1 MSEGVAVNQAAK
13 TNSGTSHFA
22 ILLFLALALMSALL
36 NSSAPTPLYPLYQH
50 ELGLSSVSLTII
62 YGAYA
67 AGVLISLFGVGNMAG
82 KVKDLRSMIVPAL
95 LVVLAGALLFSM
107 ADSFLMMFMARL
119 LAGIGTGALTGAANI
134 ALVRFGPK
142 DGGKNAALIATLS
155 FTLGLA
161 LGPIFSGVAL
171 QTGFHTTSLPFIIIM
186 AVAAVAALGVMLKW
200 PGEVVVVP
208 VSGEPAAVPEKSS
221 LADGLRATG
230 GKFFLCAGALFICWA
245 VAASILAIGPS
256 VSEKLLGMHSRGV
269 YGYVI
274 AVYLVIAGISQIL
287 SRRINARH
295 SLMFGC
301 LAQALS
307 VVVFAGGDSD
317 PLAGPGSRRDG
328 DCRLCLRRHFC
339 RQRHAGESDFTEGQP
354 RKTDFA
360 VLRYCLYRQLGTHSV
375 GGSDR
380 PCEPAPGGQPVICGQ
395 YPGVLDSELHGDP
408 RGLPALIP
416 AACKA
421 TAWLAAT

>member
-200 PGEVVVVP
+200 PGEVVVAP
-208 VSGEPAAVPEKSS
+208 VSGAPVAAAPEKSS
-221 LADGLRATG
+221 LGDGLRATG

-307 VVVFAGGDSD
+307 VVVFAEAIQIHS
-317 PLAGPGSRRDG
+317 
-328 DCRLCLRRHFC
+328 
-339 RQRHAGESDFTEGQP
+339 
-354 RKTDFA
+354 
-360 VLRYCLYRQLGTHSV
+360 LG
-375 GGSDR
+375 
-380 PCEPAPGGQPVICGQ
+380 
-395 YPGVLDSELHGDP
+395 
-408 RGLPALIP
+408 
-416 AACKA
+416 
-421 TAWLAAT
+421 LAAAGMVIAGYAYGAIFVGSATLVNLISPKASHAKLISLFYVIAYIANWVPILLGVVIDHANLHLAVNLLFMVSALVCLILSFMVTRAGFPR

>member
-1 MSEGVAVNQAAK
+1 MSESVAVDEAAK
-13 TNSGTSHFA
+13 ANSGTSHFA

-200 PGEVVVVP
+200 PSEVVAVP
-208 VSGEPAAVPEKSS
+208 VSGAPVAAAAEKSS
-221 LADGLRATG
+221 LGDGLRATG

-307 VVVFAGGDSD
+307 VVVFAEAIQIHSLG
-317 PLAGPGSRRDG
+317 LAAAGMVIAGYAYGAIFVGSATLVNLISPKASHA
-328 DCRLCLRRHFC
+328 RLISLFYVIAYIANWVPILLGVVID
-339 RQRHAGESDFTEGQP
+339 HASLHLAVNLL
-354 RKTDFA
+354 FA
-360 VLRYCLYRQLGTHSV
+360 VSTLVCLILSFMVTRAGF
-375 GGSDR
+375 
-380 PCEPAPGGQPVICGQ
+380 
-395 YPGVLDSELHGDP
+395 P
-408 RGLPALIP
+408 R
-416 AACKA
+416 
-421 TAWLAAT
+421 

>member
-1 MSEGVAVNQAAK
+1 MSESVAVDEAAK
-13 TNSGTSHFA
+13 ANSGTSHFA

-200 PGEVVVVP
+200 PSEVVAVP
-208 VSGEPAAVPEKSS
+208 VSGAPVAAAAEKSS
-221 LADGLRATG
+221 LGDGLRATG

-274 AVYLVIAGISQIL
+274 AVYLVIAGISQI
-287 SRRINARH
+287 
-295 SLMFGC
+295 
-301 LAQALS
+301 S
-307 VVVFAGGDSD
+307 VVA
-317 PLAGPGSRRDG
+317 LMR
-328 DCRLCLRRHFC
+328 
-339 RQRHAGESDFTEGQP
+339 
-354 RKTDFA
+354 
-360 VLRYCLYRQLGTHSV
+360 GT
-375 GGSDR
+375 R
-380 PCEPAPGGQPVICGQ
+380 
-395 YPGVLDSELHGDP
+395 
-408 RGLPALIP
+408 
-416 AACKA
+416 
-421 TAWLAAT
+421 